1 MRLACKKCH
10 TILTNDLYQV
20 KDFVRDPVVVDD
32 IPNESSEEYINFPA
46 YNGDTEPSPRYSI
59 KKGTFAL
66 LKHANPHVLQ
76 FEKNKK
82 NVNNMIVSPEDIID
96 QSQLA
101 FVSGWGC
108 CGNSYMDFKCPSCS
122 AFLGYQHLDCYED
135 KHVRFYDKEVTRRYS

>member
-1 MRLACKKCH
+1 MRLACKKCN

-32 IPNESSEEYINFPA
+32 IPSESSEEYINFPA
-46 YNGDTEPSPRYSI
+46 YNGDNEPSPRYSI

-66 LKHANPHVLQ
+66 LKHANPRMLQ
-76 FEKNKK
+76 FNQYRNSKN
-82 NVNNMIVSPEDIID
+82 NIFVSPEDILD
-96 QSQLA
+96 QTQLT

-108 CGNSYMDFKCPSCS
+108 CGNSYMDFNCPSCR

-135 KHVRFYDKEVTRRYS
+135 KHVRFYDKKVARQYK